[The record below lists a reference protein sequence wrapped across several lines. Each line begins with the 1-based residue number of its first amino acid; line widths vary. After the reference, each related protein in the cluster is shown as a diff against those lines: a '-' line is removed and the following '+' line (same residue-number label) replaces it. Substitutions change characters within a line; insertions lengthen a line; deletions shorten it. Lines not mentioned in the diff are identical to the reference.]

1 LQCLTRTRVERN
13 FRLRTAIGQE
23 PYLGFNALG
32 DIYLAGQAPPAVG
45 PGVTDAAR
53 EWSQVDKT
61 SIAEL
66 ETFVRRH
73 KTSPEADYARARIEG
88 LKQAAATGSRK
99 PTEQPIVS
107 PRPDAGSLGQ
117 SIACVN
123 AKFQDD
129 CERAGCTWFLRSCMT
144 PANAIAAKLV
154 MEKTPTAA
162 TKCDG
167 VRAQVGNDKRCLK
180 PKDSFRDCHRAGT
193 TTPFWWGSSISPKQ
207 ANYNGNAD
215 PDKGGGSKGEY
226 RGRAAPV
233 DSFEPNPWGLYNVY
247 GNVWEWTEDCWNASN
262 TGNPGDGRARMGGTA
277 RSGLFEAVPGTL
289 IRSSSAPPAATGD

>member
-144 PANAIAAKLV
+144 PANAIAAKLA

-180 PKDSFRDCHRAGT
+180 PKDSFRDCHRGARRRRSGGAPRSRRSRPTTTVMPTRTRAAAPRANIVVAQRQSIALSPTRGASTMSMATSGSGRRTAGT
-193 TTPFWWGSSISPKQ
+193 QVTPATRATVAREWG
-207 ANYNGNAD
+207 
-215 PDKGGGSKGEY
+215 
-226 RGRAAPV
+226 
-233 DSFEPNPWGLYNVY
+233 GLQ
-247 GNVWEWTEDCWNASN
+247 GAGCSRRFLEH
-262 TGNPGDGRARMGGTA
+262 
-277 RSGLFEAVPGTL
+277 
-289 IRSSSAPPAATGD
+289 